1 MNPAAL
7 IELYTDPVMSFSP
20 TLLVLLSEGILSLY
34 PILIK
39 TVPTN
44 LFTQWFARFLVFP
57 VLAFA
62 FGSVPQDLPDPY
74 WTGETLASGLL
85 NLIHIGSSYLSYS
98 LLPTGIAL
106 SLFYLYPIFN
116 VLAGSFFF
124 GETITAQTIVLL
136 VIAFVGVYFLTQ
148 HPTSSTRAPSSLSVK
163 GILAALVAALTET
176 LIYVFVRWSKQAS
189 ASPFY
194 TIHRLYPAGLAIL
207 LAAAFFQPSV
217 LDLTPRTGLALLG
230 FNALIG
236 FTGYAARFY
245 AIPKV
250 STRVFSLLSF
260 VGVLFGYLWGHLF
273 TTEETHPFAWLGSA
287 MIVFAAYTVR
297 STQTKE

>member
-1 MNPAAL
+1 MPL
-7 IELYTDPVMSFSP
+7 SFLSSLSP
-20 TLLVLLSEGILSLY
+20 TLLVLLSEGVLSLY

-62 FGSVPQDLPDPY
+62 FGSAPKDTPDPY
-74 WTGETLASGLL
+74 WTAETAVTGLL
-85 NLIHIGSSYLSYS
+85 NLVHIGSSYLSFS

-124 GETITAQTIVLL
+124 GETLTVQTIAFLL
-136 VIAFVGVYFLTQ
+136 VAFIGVYLVTRR
-148 HPTSSTRAPSSLSVK
+148 PTETPTEKGHSVT

-194 TIHRLYPAGLAIL
+194 AIHRLYPMGLVVLL
-207 LAAAFFQPSV
+207 LAWMAKPAA
-217 LDLTPRTGLALLG
+217 LDLTPRTVLSLLG
-230 FNALIG
+230 FNAIIG
-236 FTGYAARFY
+236 FTGYASRFY

-250 STRVFSLLSF
+250 PTLVFSLLSF
-260 VGVLFGYLWGHLF
+260 IGVLFGYLWGHLF
-273 TTEETHPFAWLGSA
+273 TTEKTQPLAWLGSGLIA
-287 MIVFAAYTVR
+287 FAAFVVRYTHAKDT
-297 STQTKE
+297 SG